1 MWLTTAVPARM
12 VDIPGLVL
20 DFDPAL
26 LVPGAVNTLIDGSGN
41 GKHFDGTG
49 HAPTAQAA
57 TGPNGAPAVY
67 FAAGKY
73 GSLGSSP
80 FSGLTGA
87 DFLAIWKFDNAST
100 ADGSTNAP
108 WYFCGAASNSLW
120 KYAVGPQL
128 YEGAGSS
135 VRAARGNPA
144 QAMTSYHLARV
155 ISTSSEYAIH
165 VGTEQL
171 YTTGTNT
178 VQFPATCVIGAGLVG
193 GGASMVGHIARLCI
207 FDHKLTATE
216 LAAAKSILK
225 TRFGAVPGL

>member
-1 MWLTTAVPARM
+1 MWLNTAPPARM
-12 VDIPGLVL
+12 VDIPGLLL

-26 LVPGAVNTLIDGSGN
+26 LTPGAVNTLLDGSGN
-41 GKHFDGTG
+41 GKHFDCTG
-49 HAPTAQAA
+49 HAPTAEAA
-57 TGPNGAPAVY
+57 TGPNGAPAAY
-67 FAAGKY
+67 FGSGKY

-80 FSGLTGA
+80 FAALTAA
-87 DFLAIWKFDNAST
+87 DFLAVWKFDNATT
-100 ADGSTNAP
+100 AAATTNAP
-108 WYFCGAASNSLW
+108 WYFCGATSNSLW
-120 KYAVGPQL
+120 KYATGPQL

-155 ISTSSEYAIH
+155 ISTASEYTIH

-193 GGASMVGHIARLCI
+193 GGASMLGHIARLCL
-207 FDHKLTATE
+207 FDHKLSAGE
-216 LAAAKSILK
+216 LAVAKSILR